1 MLALVG
7 AVRGLPAAP
16 QQKVL
21 TQDHLSLQRA
31 LEGSGVGCRGENMQK
46 ACPGYSNVMMFC
58 CGQADNRKSHD
69 KMCTRFN
76 NNAAVCGVA
85 AQMES
90 VLQTCCEYE
99 WSNNASLL
107 FGHKIRLDIP
117 GDFEEWEDWDLDD
130 EVPIAVVGEDGD
142 MSSPEDPDGAPDP
155 ISVGVDG
162 GPAPVV
168 DDRKMMPPGTCNAT
182 NEALQSND
190 AAQEQWDKW
199 CDQNC
204 IPEKYGGV
212 GTTACKSGT
221 GTGAIGCVCKQG
233 VKAIAVATVDPA
245 DLDDPF
251 SAGAPSAGFV
261 PEDASTC
268 ISTTLSATDNWCADS
283 CGEGNCP
290 NEVCIC
296 DAEAKKVTDK
306 AEADEKEAQA
316 EGKPGKN
323 RKETPEEAEARK
335 RVEEADAAIAEQNKA
350 AAAAA
355 AEAAR
360 AAESA
365 PAFTPNEQNAS
376 ATVSQV
382 DDIIAQAEKDREAA
396 EAKKQAADQKKI
408 DANEEAR
415 KEEEAARLADIN
427 KAGGVGQDPLENAR
441 ASGSLPDDSSS
452 DDSSDHEG
460 VKEEVKEEVKLGP
473 GEHTMEDGH
482 VHNPPPDADADPSV

>member
-16 QQKVL
+16 QHKVL

-58 CGQADNRKSHD
+58 CDQADNRKSHD
-69 KMCTRFN
+69 KMCTHFN
-76 NNAAVCGVA
+76 NNAAVCGVP

-90 VLQTCCEYE
+90 VLQTCCDYE

-117 GDFEEWEDWDLDD
+117 EDFEEWEDWDLDED
-130 EVPIAVVGEDGD
+130 VPLAVVGDDGD
-142 MSSPEDPDGAPDP
+142 MTSPDDPQGAPEP
-155 ISVGVDG
+155 VAVGVDG
-162 GPAPVV
+162 GPAPVLE
-168 DDRKMMPPGTCNAT
+168 DRKMMPPGTCNAT

-190 AAQEQWDKW
+190 AAQEQWNKW

-212 GTTACKSGT
+212 GTAACKSGT

-233 VKAIAVATVDPA
+233 VKVIAAASVDPA
-245 DLDDPF
+245 DLDDP
-251 SAGAPSAGFV
+251 SAAGAPSAGFV

-283 CGEGNCP
+283 CADGNCP
-290 NEVCIC
+290 SETCIC
-296 DAEAKKVTDK
+296 DAEAKKVKDKEAAEEKK
-306 AEADEKEAQA
+306 AEA
-316 EGKPGKN
+316 EGRPGAK

-335 RVEEADAAIAEQNKA
+335 RVEEADAAIAEQDRIA
-350 AAAAA
+350 AEAA

-360 AAESA
+360 AAETA
-365 PAFTPNEQNAS
+365 PALTPAEQNAS
-376 ATVSQV
+376 AAVQQV
-382 DDIIAQAEKDREAA
+382 DDIIAQAEKDREEREA
-396 EAKKQAADQKKI
+396 EKLAEEQKKI
-408 DANEEAR
+408 DADEAAR
-415 KEEEAARLADIN
+415 QAEEAARLADIN
-427 KAGGVGQDPLENAR
+427 KKGGVGQDPLASVR
-441 ASGSLPDDSSS
+441 A
-452 DDSSDHEG
+452 SDHEEV

-473 GEHTMEDGH
+473 GEHRMDDGH
-482 VHNPPPDADADPSV
+482 VHNPPPGRDAEADPSV